1 MNVCSDLKVDT
12 MPCKCCMYS
21 IDMHSIDIFQLP
33 THLLSTHA
41 PTIYM
46 KIKEMKKR
54 DKKKCFF
61 FFFNLQGSN
70 LCHEGFLHSVCIRL
84 AL

>member
-33 THLLSTHA
+33 THLMS
-41 PTIYM
+41 
-46 KIKEMKKR
+46 
-54 DKKKCFF
+54 D
-61 FFFNLQGSN
+61 
-70 LCHEGFLHSVCIRL
+70 VCTFGISLIVFRIHVL
-84 AL
+84 NTLEKT